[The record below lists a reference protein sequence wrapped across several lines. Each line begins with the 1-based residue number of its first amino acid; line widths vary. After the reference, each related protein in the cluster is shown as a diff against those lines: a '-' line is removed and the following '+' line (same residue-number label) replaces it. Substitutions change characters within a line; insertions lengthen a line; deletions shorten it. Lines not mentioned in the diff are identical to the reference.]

1 MCPTI
6 LGRLETRVAI
16 LTGPAIL
23 GLILSLITGNPGWIV
38 AIGVLLL
45 LGVALDTLLYPWI
58 IRWQPPWLTGVLG
71 VAEFILLFILL
82 MVLEVPLGVW
92 AAVIFYWVSWVI
104 AVLTK
109 IVVLP
114 LFSLS
119 WIENGGEFR
128 VVGWSIPPERE
139 PLPVIAIPEP
149 ERPGVLVRQFS
160 AVHQVPDEI
169 RSLPSP
175 SGVHRVP
182 SGPPPPQA

>member
-23 GLILSLITGNPGWIV
+23 GLILSLVTRNPGWIV

-45 LGVALDTLLYPWI
+45 LGVALDILLYSWI
-58 IRWQPPWLTGVLG
+58 IRWQPPWLTGVLAVG
-71 VAEFILLFILL
+71 EFVLLFILL
-82 MVLEVPLGVW
+82 NVLQVPLGPW
-92 AAVIFYWVSWVI
+92 AATIFYWVSWVI
-104 AVLTK
+104 AIATR

-114 LFSLS
+114 LVSLS

-128 VVGWSIPPERE
+128 AVGWSIPPELE
-139 PLPVIAIPEP
+139 PVPVIAIPEP

-160 AVHQVPDEI
+160 AVHQVPEDI
-169 RSLPSP
+169 RNLPSP
-175 SGVHRVP
+175 SGAHRIP
-182 SGPPPPQA
+182 RASPGG